1 MTGIGLSAFICP
13 SASAAVM
20 SGTAQRT
27 ISHPAAAK
35 ALIWPSVA
43 ATSRLS
49 VLHIDW
55 TEQGAPPP
63 IFTFP
68 TWICLVGFFITE
80 HSSEKRGEKSREV
93 SRPFPERSRREQS
106 HRGNFRRLTCPIY
119 SSRKNVC
126 SIMTS
131 KVYIFYGMG
140 H

>member
-1 MTGIGLSAFICP
+1 MSAMTGIGLSAFICP

-27 ISHPAAAK
+27 ISHPAVAK

-55 TEQGAPPP
+55 TEQDAPPP
-63 IFTFP
+63 TFTFP

-80 HSSEKRGEKSREV
+80 HSSEKRGEKSRRV
-93 SRPFPERSRREQS
+93 SQCLLAEDQESSVEAMQNALF
-106 HRGNFRRLTCPIY
+106 GLT
-119 SSRKNVC
+119 
-126 SIMTS
+126 
-131 KVYIFYGMG
+131 
-140 H
+140 